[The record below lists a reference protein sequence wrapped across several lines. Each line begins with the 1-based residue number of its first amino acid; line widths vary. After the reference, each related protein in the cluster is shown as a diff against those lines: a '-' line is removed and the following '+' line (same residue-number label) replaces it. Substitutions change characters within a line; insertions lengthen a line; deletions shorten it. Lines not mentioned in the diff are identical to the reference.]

1 MIISGRGGLLGIT
14 MRTSTLLAI
23 AIMALAPTWAAAEVT
38 DSSPNGFTI
47 KLAIAIQ
54 APPADVY
61 QRLIHNVGDWWSSA
75 HTYYA
80 GAANNRSKEKKTS
93 GCCYKL
99 PGGGSVRHMEV
110 IY

>member
-1 MIISGRGGLLGIT
+1 

-75 HTYYA
+75 HTIPA
-80 GAANNRSKEKKTS
+80 TRTISASKKSRWLLLRKTS
-93 GCCYKL
+93 
-99 PGGGSVRHMEV
+99 GGGSVRHWR
-110 IY
+110 